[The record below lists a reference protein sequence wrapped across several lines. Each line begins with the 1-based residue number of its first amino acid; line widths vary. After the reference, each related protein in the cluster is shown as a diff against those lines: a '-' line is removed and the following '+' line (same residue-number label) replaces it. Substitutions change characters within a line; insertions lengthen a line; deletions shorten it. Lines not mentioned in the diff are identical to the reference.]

1 MRLGLFFFLISLST
15 FAAGP
20 SLILHHGKVVTV
32 DEKFSIHQA
41 VAISEGK
48 ITAIGDDASILAL
61 KDDRTEVIDL
71 QGKVLMPG
79 LMDSHVH
86 PGAAL
91 TEYDHEIPVME
102 TIQDVLDY
110 IASRTKVV
118 PEGSW
123 ISVRQVFITRLK
135 EQRYPTRAELDAV
148 APKHPV
154 NFSTG
159 PDAML
164 NSLALQL
171 CGITREFKITD
182 GGPGKVELDAATGEP
197 TGLLREMG
205 RFVKMK
211 TTAKSPTEQEVYA
224 RTLDLFRDYNSV
236 GLTSICDRGAGKDSI
251 TRYAQMRDK
260 GDLPLRVM
268 CSHTFN
274 TVGMWRTIEQG
285 IDEVLANPLTKGDH
299 MLRIIG
305 TKIWLD
311 GGMLTGSAYMREP
324 WGVSKI
330 YGISDPAYRGTLN
343 VQPDILEKMVDKV
356 TSAGLQFTAHSV
368 GDGAVHTLLDAYE
381 AVDARHPIR
390 ATRSCITHSNFMSQ
404 EAITR
409 AAKLGVMMD
418 IQPIW
423 LHLDSRTLLAQFG
436 QERTKWFQPLKSI
449 FEAGGIVG
457 GGSDHMQKIGSFR
470 SVNPYNP
477 WLGMATAITRKARY
491 VDAPVH
497 PEQALTREQAVRF
510 YTINNAHILFLDDV
524 TGSLEKGKAA
534 DMILLDRDILTCPAD
549 DIAQTQVLKTW
560 LAGKVVFAK

>member
-1 MRLGLFFFLISLST
+1 MRIALLLVCTSSFS

-20 SLILHHGKVVTV
+20 SLILHHGKIVTL

-41 VAISEGK
+41 IAIAEGK
-48 ITAIGDDASILAL
+48 ISAVGDDATILAL
-61 KDDRTEVIDL
+61 KDEKTEVVDL
-71 QGKVLMPG
+71 GGKVLMPG

-86 PGAAL
+86 PGAAMH
-91 TEYDHEIPVME
+91 EFDHEIPVME
-102 TIQDVLDY
+102 TIPEVLGY
-110 IASRTKVV
+110 IAGRVKAV

-123 ISVRQVFITRLK
+123 ISLRQVFITRLK
-135 EQRYPTRAELDAV
+135 EQRYPTLSELDAV

-171 CGITREFKITD
+171 SGITKDFKITD
-182 GGPGKVELDAATGEP
+182 GGPGSVELDPKTGEL
-197 TGLLREMG
+197 TGVLRGLG
-205 RFVKMK
+205 RFVKTK
-211 TTAKSPTEQEVYA
+211 QVAKSPTLQQTYDK
-224 RTLDLFRDYNSV
+224 TLELFRDYNSV
-236 GLTSICDRGAGKDSI
+236 GLTAICDRGASKDGVA
-251 TRYAQMRDK
+251 RYAQMLEK

-268 CSHTFN
+268 CSHTFSSG
-274 TVGMWRTIEQG
+274 GMWRTIEQS
-285 IDEVLANPLTKGDH
+285 IDEVLSNPLVKGDA

-330 YGISDPAYRGTLN
+330 YGISDAAFRGTLN
-343 VQPDILEKMVDKV
+343 VQPDMLEKMVDKV
-356 TSAGLQFTAHSV
+356 TAAGLQFTAHSV
-368 GDGAVHTLLDAYE
+368 GDGAVHGLLEAYE
-381 AVDARHPIR
+381 AVDAKHSIR
-390 ATRSCITHSNFMSQ
+390 ATRSCITHSNFMSE
-404 EAITR
+404 EAVTR
-409 AAKLGVMMD
+409 AARLGVMMD

-449 FEAGGIVG
+449 FEAGGVVG

-477 WLGMATAITRKARY
+477 WLGMWIAITRKARY
-491 VDAPVH
+491 VDEPVH
-497 PEQALTREQAVRF
+497 PEQALTRQQALQF
-510 YTINNAHILFLDDV
+510 YTINNAKILFLDEV
-524 TGSLEKGKAA
+524 TGTLEAGKAA
-534 DMILLDRDILTCPAD
+534 DMILLDRDFLECPVD
-549 DIAQTQVLKTW
+549 DIPQTQVLKTW

>member
-1 MRLGLFFFLISLST
+1 MEIN
-15 FAAGP
+15 AG
-20 SLILHHGKVVTV
+20 
-32 DEKFSIHQA
+32 
-41 VAISEGK
+41 
-48 ITAIGDDASILAL
+48 
-61 KDDRTEVIDL
+61 
-71 QGKVLMPG
+71 
-79 LMDSHVH
+79 
-86 PGAAL
+86 
-91 TEYDHEIPVME
+91 
-102 TIQDVLDY
+102 
-110 IASRTKVV
+110 
-118 PEGSW
+118 
-123 ISVRQVFITRLK
+123 
-135 EQRYPTRAELDAV
+135 
-148 APKHPV
+148 
-154 NFSTG
+154 
-159 PDAML
+159 
-164 NSLALQL
+164 
-171 CGITREFKITD
+171 
-182 GGPGKVELDAATGEP
+182 TGEP
-197 TGLLREMG
+197 TGLLRELG
-205 RFVKMK
+205 RFVKVK
-211 TTAKSPTEQEVYA
+211 QATKSPSAEEVYA
-224 RTLDLFRDYNSV
+224 RTLDLFHDYNSV

-251 TRYAQMRDK
+251 ERYAKMLGR

-285 IDEVLANPLTKGDH
+285 IDEVLANPLVKGDH

-330 YGISDPAYRGTLN
+330 YGISDPAYCGTLN
-343 VQPDILEKMVDKV
+343 VQPDMLEKMVEKV
-356 TSAGLQFTAHSV
+356 TAAGLQFTAHSV

-381 AVDARHPIR
+381 AVDAKHSIR
-390 ATRSCITHSNFMSQ
+390 GTRSCITHSNFMSQ
-404 EAITR
+404 EAISR

-436 QERTKWFQPLKSI
+436 QERTRWFQPLKSI

-477 WLGMATAITRKARY
+477 WLGMATAITRKAKY

-510 YTINNAHILFLDDV
+510 YTINNAKILFLDEV

-534 DMILLDRDILTCPAD
+534 DLILLDRDVLTCAPE

-560 LAGKVVFAK
+560 LAGKLVFEK